1 MILFIFLKFVDLVEI
16 FICVEKCMCVC
27 VREREM
33 GEKVDIGYDCKDYK

>member
-27 VREREM
+27 ERE
-33 GEKVDIGYDCKDYK
+33 GDDIGYDCKDYK